1 MTNMHKSMVALAVGA
16 MFTASGAA
24 MAAVLNNNSF
34 IATPSGDWNTAANW
48 SSGTVPVSTDY
59 AIVDGGN
66 TATVSA
72 TPPTV
77 GGVLIGG
84 SGGNGTVDLS
94 SGSVTE
100 TAGSG
105 GLLIG
110 AVTGVTA
117 TGAVG
122 TLNISGGSWAV
133 GQMDLG
139 SNGTQTAPST
149 DQGILNLSGG
159 SMIGPSNGGLN
170 VGLFSGPS
178 NPSEINISGGT
189 FSIGNYNMGL
199 GQNTNAGPFT
209 GSAQLNITGD
219 TATISGGGA
228 GGQASLMVGPNG
240 LISFTLGAAGVSE
253 VNITPNATHGGLY
266 LSTGSTLD
274 VNMAAYTGPAATIPL
289 ISFGNFDTGGDK
301 AGTLTDSNFTNVNIT
316 GVPSGYG
323 ASEQATSSAI
333 NLIVTSSVPEPATLG
348 LVLGFGAMGLLL
360 LKRRRMA

>member
-1 MTNMHKSMVALAVGA
+1 MKTIQTFLAAVAATAAVGFL
-16 MFTASGAA
+16 MNPAA
-24 MAAVLNNNSF
+24 NALTNNSF
-34 IATPSGDWNTAANW
+34 TAIPSGDWNTAANW

-59 AIVDGGN
+59 AIVDSGN
-66 TATVSA
+66 TATISA
-72 TPPTV
+72 TPPTM

-84 SGGNGTVDLS
+84 SAGNGTVDLS
-94 SGSVTE
+94 AGTVTE
-100 TAGSG
+100 VTGAGM
-105 GLLIG
+105 LIG
-110 AVTGVTA
+110 AVSGATA

-122 TLNISGGSWAV
+122 TLNITGGSWAV

-139 SNGTQTAPST
+139 SNGTQTAPSS

-159 SMIGPSNGGLN
+159 TMTGPSSGGLN
-170 VGLFSGPS
+170 VGLFSAPS

-189 FSIGNYNMGL
+189 FSIGNYNLGL

-240 LISFTLGAAGVSE
+240 LISFTLGATGVSE

-301 AGTLTDSNFTNVNIT
+301 AGTLTNSNFTNVNIT
-316 GVPSGYG
+316 GLPSGYS

-333 NLIVTSSVPEPATLG
+333 NLIVTSSVPEPATLALFAVAG
-348 LVLGFGAMGLLL
+348 VSLLL
-360 LKRRRMA
+360 VRRRRRA

>member
-1 MTNMHKSMVALAVGA
+1 MTNMHKSVVALAVGA

-24 MAAVLNNNSF
+24 MALSNNSF

-48 SSGTVPVSTDY
+48 SLGTVPVSTDM
-59 AIVDGGN
+59 AIVDSGN
-66 TATVSA
+66 IATISA
-72 TPPTV
+72 TPPTM
-77 GGVLIGG
+77 GGVTIGDA
-84 SGGNGTVDLS
+84 GGNGTVDLS
-94 SGSVTE
+94 AGTVTE
-100 TAGSG
+100 VTASG
-105 GLLIG
+105 GMLIG
-110 AVTGVTA
+110 AVSGATA

-122 TLNISGGSWAV
+122 TLNITGGSWAV

-139 SNGTQTAPST
+139 SNGTQTAPSS

-159 SMIGPSNGGLN
+159 TMTGPSSGGLN
-170 VGLFSGPS
+170 VGLFSAPS

-189 FSIGNYNMGL
+189 FSIGNYNLGL

-240 LISFTLGAAGVSE
+240 LISFTLGATGVSE

-301 AGTLTDSNFTNVNIT
+301 LGTLTNSNFTNVNIT
-316 GVPSGYG
+316 GLPSGYS

-333 NLIVTSSVPEPATLG
+333 NLIVTSSVPEPATLALFAVAG
-348 LVLGFGAMGLLL
+348 VSLLL
-360 LKRRRMA
+360 VRRRRRA

>member
-1 MTNMHKSMVALAVGA
+1 MTNMHKSVVAVAVGA
-16 MFTASGAA
+16 MFTASGVA
-24 MAAVLNNNSF
+24 MAALTNDSL
-34 IATPSGDWNTAANW
+34 ITSGDWNTAANW

-66 TATVSA
+66 TATISA

-100 TAGSG
+100 TTASG

-110 AVTGVTA
+110 AVSGATA

-122 TLNISGGSWAV
+122 TLNITGGSWVV

-159 SMIGPSNGGLN
+159 SMTGPTNGGLN

-219 TATISGGGA
+219 TATISGGGS

-240 LISFTLGAAGVSE
+240 LISFTLGATGVSE
-253 VNITPNATHGGLY
+253 VNITPNATYGGLY
-266 LSTGSTLD
+266 LSSGSTLD
-274 VNMAAYTGPAATIPL
+274 VNLAAYTGPAATIPL
-289 ISFGNFDTGGDK
+289 ISFGSLDTKGDK
-301 AGTLTDSNFTNVNIT
+301 AGTLTDANFTNVNIT
-316 GVPSGYG
+316 GLPTGYS

-333 NLIVTSSVPEPATLG
+333 NLVVVPEPTTLALFALAG
-348 LVLGFGAMGLLL
+348 GSAALLL
-360 LKRRRMA
+360 VRRRRRA

>member
-1 MTNMHKSMVALAVGA
+1 MTNMHKSVVALAVGA

-24 MAAVLNNNSF
+24 MAALNNNSF

-48 SSGTVPVSTDY
+48 SSGTVPVSTDM
-59 AIVDGGN
+59 AIVDSGN
-66 TATVSA
+66 IATISA
-72 TPPTV
+72 TPPTM
-77 GGVLIGG
+77 GGVTIGDA
-84 SGGNGTVDLS
+84 GGNGTVDLS
-94 SGSVTE
+94 AGTVTE
-100 TAGSG
+100 VTASG
-105 GLLIG
+105 GMLIG
-110 AVTGVTA
+110 AVSGATA

-122 TLNISGGSWAV
+122 TLNITGGSWAV

-139 SNGTQTAPST
+139 SNGTQTAPSS

-159 SMIGPSNGGLN
+159 TMTGPSSGGLN
-170 VGLFSGPS
+170 VGLFSAPS

-189 FSIGNYNMGL
+189 FSIGNYNLGL

-240 LISFTLGAAGVSE
+240 LISFTLGATGVSE

-301 AGTLTDSNFTNVNIT
+301 AGTLTNSNFTNVNIT
-316 GVPSGYG
+316 GLPSGYS

-333 NLIVTSSVPEPATLG
+333 NLIVTSSVPEPATLALFAVAG
-348 LVLGFGAMGLLL
+348 VSLLL
-360 LKRRRMA
+360 VRRRRRA

>member
-1 MTNMHKSMVALAVGA
+1 MTTNAQKILVALAVGA
-16 MFTASGAA
+16 MFTASSAA
-24 MAAVLNNNSF
+24 MALSNNSF
-34 IATPSGDWNTAANW
+34 IATPSGDWNTATNW

-59 AIVDGGN
+59 AIVDGDN
-66 TATVSA
+66 SATISA

-94 SGSVTE
+94 SGDVTQ

-105 GLLIG
+105 ILIG
-110 AVTGVTA
+110 AVSGATA
-117 TGAVG
+117 IGAVG
-122 TLNISGGSWAV
+122 TLNITGGSWAV

-139 SNGTQTAPST
+139 SNGTQAGPST

-159 SMIGPSNGGLN
+159 SMVGPSNGGLN

-178 NPSEINISGGT
+178 NPSEINISGGN
-189 FSIGNYNMGL
+189 FSIGHYNMGL

-219 TATISGGGA
+219 TATISGGGS
-228 GGQASLMVGPNG
+228 GGQASLMVGPNS
-240 LISFTLGAAGVSE
+240 LISFTLGATGASE
-253 VNITPNATHGGLY
+253 VNITPNATYGGLY

-274 VNMAAYTGPAATIPL
+274 VNLAAYTGPAATIPL
-289 ISFGNFDTGGDK
+289 ISFGSLDTKGDK
-301 AGTLTDSNFTNVNIT
+301 AGTLTDANFTNVNIT
-316 GVPSGYG
+316 GLPTGYS

-333 NLIVTSSVPEPATLG
+333 NLVVVPEPATLALLALAG
-348 LVLGFGAMGLLL
+348 GATLLL
-360 LKRRRMA
+360 VRRRYSSRG